1 LFKQLF
7 LLRSLS
13 VPFLLMGG
21 VVVFGVMGF
30 MIIEGYTFLE
40 ALYMTIITIG
50 GVGYSEVRALS
61 DMGRIFTIILIII
74 NLGLFTYFITLLTRY
89 FMDGDFIKRYKK
101 IKMDKSITQLQNH
114 VIVCGFGRNGK
125 ESALVLQKN
134 NIPFVVIDDKE
145 MVEDFDEFEVKYF
158 IKGDATN
165 DEILLEAG
173 VANASSIITSLPIDA
188 NNLFVVLTA
197 RQLNKNITIISRAS
211 QDSSVGKLKI
221 AGATNVIMPEKVGG
235 AQMATLVM
243 IPDIVEFVSQLTIRN
258 NADFKLAELEVTRQ
272 AVLSD
277 LNLWQQS
284 GCTVMGIKTNNEYLF
299 NPQPQQNLNTGQR
312 LIVMGSAEQIAKAKK
327 LI

>member
-1 LFKQLF
+1 MFKQLF

>member
-1 LFKQLF
+1 MFKQLF

-21 VVVFGVMGF
+21 VVVFGVLGF

-61 DMGRIFTIILIII
+61 DMGRIFTITLIII

-125 ESALVLQKN
+125 ESALVLHKN

-145 MVEDFDEFEVKYF
+145 MVENFDEFEVKYF

-173 VANASSIITSLPIDA
+173 VANASSIITSLPVDA

-243 IPDIVEFVSQLTIRN
+243 IPDIVEFVS
-258 NADFKLAELEVTRQ
+258 KLAELEVTKQ

-277 LNLWQQS
+277 LNLWQLS
-284 GCTVMGIKTNNEYLF
+284 GCTVMGIKTNTDYLF

-312 LIVMGSAEQIAKAKK
+312 LIVMGSAEQIAKAEK

>member
-1 LFKQLF
+1 MFKQLF

-21 VVVFGVMGF
+21 VVVFGVLGF

-61 DMGRIFTIILIII
+61 DMGRIFTITLIII

-125 ESALVLQKN
+125 ESALVLHKN

-145 MVEDFDEFEVKYF
+145 MVENFDEFEVKYF

-173 VANASSIITSLPIDA
+173 VANASSIITSLPVDA

-243 IPDIVEFVSQLTIRN
+243 IPDIVEFVSQLTTRN
-258 NADFKLAELEVTRQ
+258 NAEFKLAELEVTKE
-272 AVLSD
+272 AVLYD

-284 GCTVMGIKTNNEYLF
+284 GCTVMGIKTKNDYLF
-299 NPQPQQNLNTGQR
+299 NPQPQQHLNSGQR
-312 LIVMGSAEQIAKAKK
+312 LIVMGSAEQIAKAEK

>member
-1 LFKQLF
+1 
-7 LLRSLS
+7 
-13 VPFLLMGG
+13 MGG
-21 VVVFGVMGF
+21 VVVFGVFGF

-50 GVGYSEVRALS
+50 GVGYSEIRPLS
-61 DMGRIFTIILIII
+61 DLGRIFTIILIII

-101 IKMDKSITQLQNH
+101 IKMDKSILQLQNH

-125 ESALVLQKN
+125 ESALVLHKN

-145 MVEDFDEFEVKYF
+145 MVEDFDDFEVKFF

-173 VANASSIITSLPIDA
+173 IANASSIITSLPVDA

-243 IPDIVEFVSQLTIRN
+243 IPDIVEFVSQLTTKN
-258 NADFKLAELEVTRQ
+258 NADFKLAELEVTRE
-272 AVLSD
+272 AILHD

-299 NPQPQQNLNTGQR
+299 NPQPLQNLFAGQR
-312 LIVMGSAEQIAKAKK
+312 LIVMGSAEQIDRAKK
-327 LI
+327 MI

>member
-1 LFKQLF
+1 MFKQLF

-125 ESALVLQKN
+125 ESALVLHKN

-312 LIVMGSAEQIAKAKK
+312 LIVMGSADQIDKAKK